1 METTEKPEVAPLSV
15 EEAVA
20 LTVKASAL
28 LDDVEDIG
36 LRLMMFVKGEELA
49 RPMLPQV
56 KMIASLA
63 FRMNSEFVMN
73 CYDRYGV
80 VVDKSR
86 HCDMPVSPPTG
97 FTQALE
103 VADLMV
109 SSVRAVEEPFEK
121 LFGNREGSTTN
132 DALLDTLQA
141 TEMSKL
147 TYTALDYAL
156 TVRGALVLMIA
167 GFDFNAMNA
176 ALGIETKAPS
186 GGSTRFGL

>member
-1 METTEKPEVAPLSV
+1 METKEATEVEALSS
-15 EEAVA
+15 EEAVE

-28 LDDVEDIG
+28 LDDVEDVG
-36 LRLMMFVKGEELA
+36 LRLMMFVEADELA

-63 FRMNSEFVMN
+63 FRANSEFVMN
-73 CYDRYGV
+73 CYDKHGV
-80 VVDKSR
+80 VVNKSR

-97 FTQALE
+97 YTQALE

-109 SSVRAVEEPFEK
+109 SSLRAVEEPFQK
-121 LFGNREGSTTN
+121 LFGKRPDATTN
-132 DALLDTLQA
+132 DALLDSLQV
-141 TEMSKL
+141 TELSKL

-167 GFDFNAMNA
+167 GFDFNAMNS
-176 ALGIETKAPS
+176 ALGIETKSPG
-186 GGSTRFGL
+186 GGSTRFGM